1 MQAGDTGTI
10 PFEPTSKS
18 QADVDA
24 LSDKYYPGSAVDT
37 EPGSG
42 DGCRLWYTAGLGTCE
57 LDWLAMAAGGRRRV
71 ASLGPGPGPGKGKE
85 GMLKYCI

>member
-24 LSDKYYPGSAVDT
+24 LSEKYYPGAAADT

-42 DGCRLWYTAGLGTCE
+42 DGCRLWYTNPWALGWSRD
-57 LDWLAMAAGGRRRV
+57 L
-71 ASLGPGPGPGKGKE
+71 
-85 GMLKYCI
+85 